1 MLKSEQELPSVS
13 SETFYETHHSVYK
26 SKINEENKFLAA
38 HGNSTLG
45 GFGGK
50 TKTVTNSMVFSPF
63 FNGALPFRASQGMRN
78 KLLGNLTD

>member
-13 SETFYETHHSVYK
+13 SETFYETHHSMYK
-26 SKINEENKFLAA
+26 SKITEENKVLAA

-50 TKTVTNSMVFSPF
+50 TKTNSIVFSPF

>member
-26 SKINEENKFLAA
+26 SKINEENKVLAA

-50 TKTVTNSMVFSPF
+50 TKTNSMVFSPSF
-63 FNGALPFRASQGMRN
+63 FNGALPFRASQGMRK